1 VALHRDR
8 GNNLCCFAP
17 KHILNPVIWTRIAV
31 CVGFFNANGVKTTEE
46 VVVRDDVVPN
56 NTSGFWRVLSAAE
69 PDASLTA
76 EALSVLP
83 EDLCGDLENAL
94 ILLDVDRV
102 TALIR
107 RVAENYPAV
116 GSILSTL
123 SENLAYTSMLRAIVA
138 RKFALAGGRP

>member
-1 VALHRDR
+1 M
-8 GNNLCCFAP
+8 
-17 KHILNPVIWTRIAV
+17 
-31 CVGFFNANGVKTTEE
+31 GFFNANGVKTTEE
-46 VVVRDDVVPN
+46 VVVRDDVVTN
-56 NTSGFWRVLSAAE
+56 NTSGFSRVLSAAE

-123 SENLAYTSMLRAIVA
+123 SENLAYTSMLRAIAA
-138 RKFALAGGRP
+138 RKFALAEGRP